1 MDIPKHLSHSPI
13 IGVDYS
19 EKDADAGDAKYLSIG
34 YSTWDSNDFSVKI
47 WRKSG
52 NSWSRQSEELPLWRV
67 LDLAELVI
75 ATLTGQ
81 ISSLGEEIVN
91 TNKVD
96 DLKAF
101 LQENMQLYI
110 SRIHNLKKLLDYSN
124 TESSNED
131 YPNIFSFATKE
142 LSQDA
147 LIAWLLAWGDD
158 SYKTKDSELHLLGKQ
173 VISLFADIPVENIHT
188 VEVGRQWENID
199 IWAEINDDTF
209 LAIEDKTGTSIH
221 DDQLKRYKQTVEEFY
236 RGKRQNLNFAYFK
249 TENEPLSVLKE
260 VRKNGYKDIDRL
272 QILDILNNY
281 SGSNAIV
288 VSYRDH
294 LMAIEHKTQN
304 FLAYPVHNWD
314 WYAWQGF
321 YKEIEKHIDIES
333 WGYVA
338 NPSGGF
344 LGLWWH
350 FCDNDEISMYL
361 QFEESKLC
369 VKIYY
374 EGDEEKSEIRDK
386 YYNILMDNVKNAS
399 FELTKPDRFGH
410 GTYMTIGVVREKDVF
425 GDGII
430 DVPKIVLML
439 KELEKIVD
447 KCVC

>member
-19 EKDADAGDAKYLSIG
+19 EKDADAGDARYLSIG
-34 YSTWDSNDFSVKI
+34 HSTWDSNDFSAKI
-47 WRKSG
+47 WRKS
-52 NSWSRQSEELPLWRV
+52 NNHWSRQSEELPLWRV

-75 ATLTGQ
+75 ATITGQ
-81 ISSLGEEIVN
+81 ESSLAEEVIY
-91 TNKVD
+91 KDSVD

-101 LQENMQLYI
+101 LHENMQLYF
-110 SRIHNLKKLLDYSN
+110 SRIHNIKKLLNYST
-124 TESSNED
+124 TEHSNKN

-147 LIAWLLAWGDD
+147 LIAWLISWGDD
-158 SYKTKDSELHLLGKQ
+158 SYKVKDPELHLLGKR
-173 VISLFADIPVENIHT
+173 VISLFTTVPVEDIHT

-221 DDQLKRYKQTVEEFY
+221 DDQLKRYKKTVEDEY
-236 RGKRQNLNFAYFK
+236 RGKRNNLFFAYFK

-260 VRKNGYKDIDRL
+260 VRGNGYKDIDRL
-272 QILDILNNY
+272 QMLEILNSY
-281 SGSNAIV
+281 VGSNAIV
-288 VSYRDH
+288 VSYREY
-294 LMAIEHKTQN
+294 LMGIECKMRN
-304 FLAYPVHNWD
+304 FFVVPVHKWD

-321 YKEIEKHIDIES
+321 YKELEKYIDVES

-344 LGLWWH
+344 QGLWWH
-350 FCDNDEISMYL
+350 FCDNEEISMYL

-369 VKIYY
+369 VKICY
-374 EGDEEKSEIRDK
+374 EGDEDKSVIRDK
-386 YYNILMDNVKNAS
+386 YYGILMDNAKNAP
-399 FELTKPDRFGH
+399 FKVTKPERFGH
-410 GTYMTIGVVREKDVF
+410 GTYMTIGVVNEKNIF

-430 DVPKIVLML
+430 DMSKIVMIL
-439 KELEKIVD
+439 KELEGIID
-447 KCVC
+447 KCVR